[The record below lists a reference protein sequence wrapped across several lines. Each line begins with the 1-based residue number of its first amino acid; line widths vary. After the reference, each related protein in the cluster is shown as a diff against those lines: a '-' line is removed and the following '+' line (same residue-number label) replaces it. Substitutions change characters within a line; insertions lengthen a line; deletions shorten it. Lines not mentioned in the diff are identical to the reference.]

1 MVPKWSSGVA
11 HCGAKRRKRSFDA
24 LCTGIAHV
32 YGCIRHHSLE
42 GDTVNISKFVA
53 PEIIFGQGSLSQI
66 GESAARIG
74 ASKVFLVSD
83 EDVISAGWV
92 DKALHYL
99 HAVGLETEIY
109 SSLTSNPKDFEVLEG
124 ARHYVASG
132 CDAIVAVGGGS
143 PTDVAKAVAILASN
157 GGELRDYEGINRISR
172 PLPPMVIAPS
182 TAGAGSEVSQF
193 AIIVDTERKLKM
205 SIISKSLVPD
215 IAIVDPELL
224 RTKDA
229 KLAAATGMDAL
240 THGIESYVSLAATPL
255 TDIHACKAI
264 QLIAANLR
272 RAVADRGDMEANTN
286 MAMASLTAGIAFS
299 NAILGATHAMTYQ
312 VDGLLDQHHGEANAS
327 ILPHVMEF
335 NLSACPERFK
345 HIAWSLGKDVR
356 NTGQEEG
363 ARLAIEGIRELI
375 ADIGLAKGLGAMG
388 LREEFIPLLSRNALN
403 DACLVTNPRNATV
416 DDIEAIF
423 RKAM

>member
-1 MVPKWSSGVA
+1 MTVGTRGLPVPK
-11 HCGAKRRKRSFDA
+11 
-24 LCTGIAHV
+24 
-32 YGCIRHHSLE
+32 
-42 GDTVNISKFVA
+42 GDSVNISKFVA

-83 EDVISAGWV
+83 EDVINAGWV
-92 DKALHYL
+92 EQALHYL

-109 SSLTSNPKDFEVLEG
+109 SSLTSNPKDFEVMEG
-124 ARHYVASG
+124 AQRYLASG

-264 QLIAANLR
+264 QLIATNLR
-272 RAVADRGDMEANTN
+272 RAVADRQDMEANTN

-299 NAILGATHAMTYQ
+299 NAILGATHAMTHQ

-335 NLSACPERFK
+335 NLPACPERFK

-356 NTGQEEG
+356 NTSVEEG

-375 ADIGLAKGLGAMG
+375 ADIGLAKGLGDMG

-416 DDIEAIF
+416 EDIEMIF

>member
-1 MVPKWSSGVA
+1 M
-11 HCGAKRRKRSFDA
+11 
-24 LCTGIAHV
+24 
-32 YGCIRHHSLE
+32 
-42 GDTVNISKFVA
+42 NISKFVT
-53 PEIIFGQGSLSQI
+53 PEIIFGRGSLSQI

-83 EDVISAGWV
+83 ADVINAGWV
-92 DKALHYL
+92 DQALYYL
-99 HAVGLETEIY
+99 HAAGLETEIF
-109 SSLTSNPKDFEVLEG
+109 SSLTTNPKDCEVTEG
-124 ARHYVASG
+124 TQHYLDSG

-157 GGELRDYEGINRISR
+157 GGSLQEYEGINKITR

-193 AIIVDTERKLKM
+193 TIIVDTARKLKM

-224 RTKDA
+224 KTKDTL
-229 KLAAATGMDAL
+229 LAAATGLDAL

-255 TDIHACKAI
+255 TDIHALKAI
-264 QLIAANLR
+264 QLISRNLR
-272 RAVADRGDMEANTN
+272 QAVAHRQDMEANSN

-299 NAILGATHAMTYQ
+299 NAILGATHAMTHQ
-312 VDGLLDQHHGEANAS
+312 VDGQIDQHHGETNAS

-335 NLSACPERFK
+335 NLSSCPERFRE
-345 HIAWSLGKDVR
+345 IAIAMGEEVAGL
-356 NTGQEEG
+356 NALAAGQ
-363 ARLAIEGIRELI
+363 RSIEAVSRLI
-375 ADIGLAKGLGAMG
+375 ADIGLAKGLADIG
-388 LREEFIPLLSRNALN
+388 LTEELIPLLSRNAMK
-403 DACLVTNPRNATV
+403 DACLVTNPRPATLE
-416 DDIEAIF
+416 DIENIF